1 MTMDGTERL
10 NQLYILAKREGVS
23 ASKKE
28 FAKQIGASYTTL
40 VRTMRG
46 EPKYSPSRYILAA
59 EDMLRHVSID
69 PHAEMVTLAAVMAE
83 LKECRKMI
91 EKLQKTIEK
100 GHI

>member
-46 EPKYSPSRYILAA
+46 ERNYSPSRYILAA

-69 PHAEMVTLAAVMAE
+69 PHAGMVTLAAVMAE